1 VATLPQ
7 LRNVEAYRPCE
18 WDLKADSAGRQ
29 YWVDSFCTHLHL
41 LETAISEE
49 YPDTRPEKL
58 AAFHTDYVAA
68 MRALDAEPDRFER
81 IDVLYL
87 DEVRNNLLQRYGFD
101 DPYRGIKTR
110 ENELAL
116 ELLPDLLHD
125 IDATPSEELVEKLA
139 FGLMAGNLFDHGAL
153 AAIERY
159 QAEAAE
165 FRQLRDA
172 QPVRPWFIDGV
183 DAWRRRWSD
192 GSAYEHVAFFVDNA
206 GPDICLGC
214 LPFIRWMLQEGS
226 RVTLAANT
234 GPALNDVTAPEAL
247 ALLDRIADLDDFA
260 SQALRSGQ
268 LAVIASG
275 NSTPL
280 IDLTR
285 LTKQCA
291 ETLGD
296 ADLIILHGMGRAV
309 ESNYHAAF
317 SRDCLRSAV
326 LKVGAVARRLGGRL
340 FDCVFQLQPA
350 S

>member
-1 VATLPQ
+1 VATLLQ
-7 LRNVEAYRPCE
+7 LKNVETYRPCE
-18 WDLKADSAGRQ
+18 WDLKVDPAGRQ
-29 YWVDSFCTHLHL
+29 YWADSFCTHLHL

-49 YPDTRPEKL
+49 YPDVRPEKL
-58 AAFHTDYVAA
+58 AAFRTDYVAA

-81 IDVLYL
+81 IDILYL
-87 DEVRNNLLQRYGFD
+87 DEVRSDLLQRYGFD
-101 DPYRGIKTR
+101 DPYRGVKAR
-110 ENELAL
+110 ENEVAL
-116 ELLPDLLHD
+116 ELLPDLLHE
-125 IDATPSEELVEKLA
+125 IDGAPSEKLIEKLA
-139 FGLMAGNLFDHGAL
+139 FGLMAGNLFDLGAL

-159 QAEAAE
+159 QAEASE

-206 GPDICLGC
+206 GSDICLGC
-214 LPFIRWMLQEGS
+214 FPFIRWMLQKGS
-226 RVTLAANT
+226 RVTLVANT
-234 GPALNDVTAPEAL
+234 GPALNDVTASEIL
-247 ALLDRIADLDDFA
+247 ALLDRLADLDHLA
-260 SQALRSGQ
+260 SKALASGR

-275 NSTPL
+275 NSAPL

-291 ETLGD
+291 EALGD
-296 ADLIILHGMGRAV
+296 ADLIILHGMGRAI
-309 ESNYHAAF
+309 ESNYRAAF
-317 SRDCLRSAV
+317 SCECLRSAV

-340 FDCVFQLQPA
+340 FDCVFQLQRA

>member
-1 VATLPQ
+1 MSETLRIIP
-7 LRNVEAYRPCE
+7 LGGLGEVGKNMM
-18 WDLKADSAGRQ
+18 
-29 YWVDSFCTHLHL
+29 
-41 LETAISEE
+41 AIE
-49 YPDTRPEKL
+49 YDGQIL
-58 AAFHTDYVAA
+58 V
-68 MRALDAEPDRFER
+68 
-81 IDVLYL
+81 
-87 DEVRNNLLQRYGFD
+87 
-101 DPYRGIKTR
+101 
-110 ENELAL
+110 
-116 ELLPDLLHD
+116 
-125 IDATPSEELVEKLA
+125 IDAGLMFPENDMLGIDLVIPDYGYLLDRKEQVLAVILTHGHEDHIGALPYLLREINATPTEELVEKLA

-159 QAEAAE
+159 QTGASE

-226 RVTLAANT
+226 RVTLVANT
-234 GPALNDVTAPEAL
+234 GPVLNDVTAPEVL
-247 ALLDRIADLDDFA
+247 MLLDRIADLDDFA
-260 SQALRSGQ
+260 SQALRSGR

-296 ADLIILHGMGRAV
+296 ADLIVLHGMGRAI

-317 SRDCLRSAV
+317 SCDCLRSAV
-326 LKVGAVARRLGGRL
+326 LKVGAVAKRLGGRL
-340 FDCVFQLQPA
+340 FDCVFQLQCA